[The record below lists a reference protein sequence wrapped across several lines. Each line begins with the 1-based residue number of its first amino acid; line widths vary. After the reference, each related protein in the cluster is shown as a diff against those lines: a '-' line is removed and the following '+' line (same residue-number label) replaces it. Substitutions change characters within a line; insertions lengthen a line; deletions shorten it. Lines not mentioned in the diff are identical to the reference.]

1 MTDSKSVAF
10 KSVSV
15 RVRPLVPIYSSI
27 LSYRIAKAP
36 DSRGFVV
43 SSVLYCPALSIPIHA
58 FDVHYYVHWNLNV
71 HWVAVMG
78 TRKPISS
85 DRSISSH
92 KADDKEYLVSVKNHP
107 MLYLMVRPNGT
118 KSWVYRYL
126 SPTHSKNKRI
136 SLGVYPNVSFAR
148 ACEIWRD
155 YEELLSRNI
164 DPKDHREALKNS
176 IISKTKN
183 SFNHFA
189 WEYFDSLDQTQKRNT
204 LIRKRGRL
212 ELICSYIGDEPIS
225 EISSPRMLE
234 VLLDIQAK
242 SLNKA
247 GKPTDKAER
256 CAGIASDVFVY
267 AGARGFC
274 TSNPAALIK
283 SQLAKSSYGHRPAIT
298 KPKEFAKLLRDI
310 ETIEGDPN
318 TINSLRLLALLFV
331 RNGDLRRMRWADVDL
346 DAGRW
351 RLKPLKGQG
360 KVTMV
365 KDMVVP
371 LPDQAVA
378 ILNEQQKINGHTEY
392 VFFSQT
398 AKKHQIISE
407 NTANKRLKDLGYQSI
422 HCAHGF
428 RATAKTLLQEQ
439 LKYPLVL
446 VEMALGHTTKDPN
459 GTAYGRFEYIDDR
472 SFMMQK
478 WADYLDA
485 LREGRD
491 TAEFRAD
498 AQTKADSTAQLQALI
513 DQLGEDKVLGLLS
526 RKVSG

>member
-1 MTDSKSVAF
+1 ME
-10 KSVSV
+10 
-15 RVRPLVPIYSSI
+15 R
-27 LSYRIAKAP
+27 KA
-36 DSRGFVV
+36 
-43 SSVLYCPALSIPIHA
+43 
-58 FDVHYYVHWNLNV
+58 
-71 HWVAVMG
+71 
-78 TRKPISS
+78 ISS

-92 KADDKEYLVSVKNHP
+92 KPEDKKYFVPVKNHP
-107 MLYLMVRPNGT
+107 KLFLMVRPTET
-118 KSWVYRYL
+118 KSWMYRYYPP
-126 SPTHSKNKRI
+126 SNPKQSII
-136 SLGVYPNVSFAR
+136 SIGIYPNISYAR
-148 ACEIWRD
+148 ACEVWRE
-155 YEELLSRNI
+155 YEDLLSKGI
-164 DPKDHREALKNS
+164 DPKLHREEIKKS
-176 IISKTKN
+176 IVSKTKN

-189 WEYFDSLDQTQKRNT
+189 WEYFDSLERTQKDNT
-204 LIRKRGRL
+204 LIRKKGRL
-212 ELICSYIGDEPIS
+212 ALICSYIGDEPIS
-225 EISSPRMLE
+225 EIESPRMLE
-234 VLLDIQAK
+234 VLLDIQAN
-242 SLNKA
+242 SLNTA

-274 TSNPAALIK
+274 SSNPAALIK

-298 KPKEFAKLLRDI
+298 KPKDLAKLLRAI
-310 ETIEGDPN
+310 EKIEGDLN

-331 RNGDLRRMRWADVDL
+331 RNGDLRRMRWADIDL

-351 RLKPLKGQG
+351 QLKPLKGQG

-365 KDMVVP
+365 KDMIVP
-371 LPDQAVA
+371 LPHQAVA
-378 ILNEQQKINGHTEY
+378 ILREQQKINGHAEY
-392 VFFSQT
+392 VFFSET

-472 SFMMQK
+472 SDMMQK

-485 LREGRD
+485 LREGED
-491 TAEFRAD
+491 TVEFRAD
-498 AQTKADSTAQLQALI
+498 AQAKADSTAQLQALI
-513 DQLGEDKVLGLLS
+513 DQLGEDEVLELLKNK
-526 RKVSG
+526 R

>member
-1 MTDSKSVAF
+1 ME
-10 KSVSV
+10 
-15 RVRPLVPIYSSI
+15 R
-27 LSYRIAKAP
+27 KA
-36 DSRGFVV
+36 
-43 SSVLYCPALSIPIHA
+43 
-58 FDVHYYVHWNLNV
+58 
-71 HWVAVMG
+71 
-78 TRKPISS
+78 ISS

-92 KADDKEYLVSVKNHP
+92 KPEDKKYFVPVKNHP
-107 MLYLMVRPNGT
+107 KLFLMVRPTET
-118 KSWVYRYL
+118 KSWMYRYYPP
-126 SPTHSKNKRI
+126 SNPKQSII
-136 SLGVYPNVSFAR
+136 SIGIYPSISYAR
-148 ACEIWRD
+148 ACEVWRE
-155 YEELLSRNI
+155 YEDLLSKGI
-164 DPKDHREALKNS
+164 DPKVHREEIKKS

-183 SFNHFA
+183 SFDHFA
-189 WEYFDSLDQTQKRNT
+189 WKYFDSLDKTQKNNT
-204 LIRKRGRL
+204 LIRKKGRL

-234 VLLDIQAK
+234 VLLDIQAN

-298 KPKEFAKLLRDI
+298 KPKELAKLLRDI

-331 RNGDLRRMRWADVDL
+331 RNGDLRRMRWADLDL
-346 DAGRW
+346 EAGRW
-351 RLKPLKGQG
+351 TLKPLKGQG
-360 KVTMV
+360 KVNMV

-371 LPDQAVA
+371 LPRQAVA
-378 ILNEQQKINGHTEY
+378 ILRAQQKINGHTKF
-392 VFFSQT
+392 VFYSET
-398 AKKHQIISE
+398 AKKHQIISDA
-407 NTANKRLKDLGYQSI
+407 TANKRLKDLGYKDI

-428 RATAKTLLQEQ
+428 RATAKTILQEQ

-472 SFMMQK
+472 SEMMQN

-491 TAEFRAD
+491 TAKFRAD
-498 AQTKADSTAQLQALI
+498 VKDNTDSTAQLKALI
-513 DQLGEDKVLGLLS
+513 VELGEDQVLALL
-526 RKVSG
+526 KNKA

>member
-1 MTDSKSVAF
+1 MSVMEA
-10 KSVSV
+10 
-15 RVRPLVPIYSSI
+15 
-27 LSYRIAKAP
+27 
-36 DSRGFVV
+36 
-43 SSVLYCPALSIPIHA
+43 
-58 FDVHYYVHWNLNV
+58 
-71 HWVAVMG
+71 
-78 TRKPISS
+78 RKPISS

-92 KADDKEYLVSVKNHP
+92 KANDKEYLVSVKNYP

-176 IISKTKN
+176 IVSKTKN

-189 WEYFDSLDQTQKRNT
+189 WEYFDSLDQTQKGNT
-204 LIRKRGRL
+204 LIRKKGRL
-212 ELICSYIGDEPIS
+212 ELICSYIGNDPIS
-225 EISSPRMLE
+225 DIDSPRMLE

-242 SLNKA
+242 SLNKDD
-247 GKPTDKAER
+247 KPTDKAER
-256 CAGIASDVFVY
+256 CAGIASEVFVY

-274 TSNPAALIK
+274 SSNPAALIK

-298 KPKEFAKLLRDI
+298 KPKELAKLLRDI
-310 ETIEGDPN
+310 ETIEGDLN

-472 SFMMQK
+472 SDMMQK

-485 LREGRD
+485 LREGED

-498 AQTKADSTAQLQALI
+498 AQTKADSTTQLQALI
-513 DQLGEDKVLGLLS
+513 EQLGEDKVLELLS
-526 RKVSG
+526 NKV

>member
-1 MTDSKSVAF
+1 ME
-10 KSVSV
+10 
-15 RVRPLVPIYSSI
+15 R
-27 LSYRIAKAP
+27 KA
-36 DSRGFVV
+36 
-43 SSVLYCPALSIPIHA
+43 
-58 FDVHYYVHWNLNV
+58 
-71 HWVAVMG
+71 
-78 TRKPISS
+78 ISS

-92 KADDKEYLVSVKNHP
+92 KPEDKKYFVAVKNHP
-107 MLYLMVRPNGT
+107 KLFLMVRPTET
-118 KSWVYRYL
+118 KSWMYRYYPP
-126 SPTHSKNKRI
+126 SNSKQSII
-136 SLGVYPNVSFAR
+136 SIGIYPSISYAR
-148 ACEIWRD
+148 ACEVWRE
-155 YEELLSRNI
+155 YEDLLSKGI
-164 DPKDHREALKNS
+164 DPKFHREEIKKRF
-176 IISKTKN
+176 ISRTKN

-189 WEYFDSLDQTQKRNT
+189 WEYFDSLDKTQKSNT
-204 LIRKRGRL
+204 LIRKKGRL
-212 ELICSYIGDEPIS
+212 DLICKYIGDEPIS
-225 EISSPRMLE
+225 DITSPRMLE
-234 VLLDIQAK
+234 VFLDIQAK
-242 SLNKA
+242 TLNKD

-274 TSNPAALIK
+274 SSNPAALIK
-283 SQLAKSSYGHRPAIT
+283 SQLAKSSYGHRPAVT
-298 KPKEFAKLLRDI
+298 KPKDLAKLLNAI

-331 RNGDLRRMRWADVDL
+331 RNGDLRRMSWADLDL
-346 DAGRW
+346 ETGRW

-360 KVTMV
+360 KVNMV

-371 LPDQAVA
+371 LPRQAVA
-378 ILNEQQKINGHTEY
+378 ILSEQQKINGHTEY

-398 AKKHQIISE
+398 AKKHQIISDA
-407 NTANKRLKDLGYQSI
+407 TANKRLKDLGYKDI

-428 RATAKTLLQEQ
+428 RATAKTILQEQ

-472 SFMMQK
+472 SNMMQK

-498 AQTKADSTAQLQALI
+498 AQNKSDSTTHLQALI
-513 DQLGEDKVLGLLS
+513 DQLGEDKVLRILQAD
-526 RKVSG
+526 VM

>member
-1 MTDSKSVAF
+1 MEA
-10 KSVSV
+10 
-15 RVRPLVPIYSSI
+15 
-27 LSYRIAKAP
+27 
-36 DSRGFVV
+36 
-43 SSVLYCPALSIPIHA
+43 
-58 FDVHYYVHWNLNV
+58 
-71 HWVAVMG
+71 
-78 TRKPISS
+78 RKPISS

-118 KSWVYRYL
+118 KSWVYRYM

-136 SLGVYPNVSFAR
+136 SLGVYPNVSFSR

-164 DPKDHREALKNS
+164 DPKNHREELKNS
-176 IISKTKN
+176 LISKNKN

-189 WEYFDSLDQTQKRNT
+189 WEYFDSLEQTQKGNT
-204 LIRKRGRL
+204 LIRKKGRL
-212 ELICSYIGDEPIS
+212 ELICFYIGNEPIS
-225 EISSPRMLE
+225 EIDSPRMLE
-234 VLLDIQAK
+234 VLLDIQAN
-242 SLNKA
+242 SLNKD

-256 CAGIASDVFVY
+256 CAGIASDVFIY

-274 TSNPAALIK
+274 SSNPAALIK
-283 SQLAKSSYGHRPAIT
+283 SQLAKSNYGHRPAIT
-298 KPKEFAKLLRDI
+298 KPKDLAKLLRAI
-310 ETIEGDPN
+310 EKIEGDLN

-331 RNGDLRRMRWADVDL
+331 RNGDLRRMRWSDIDL

-351 RLKPLKGQG
+351 QLKPLKGQG

-365 KDMVVP
+365 KDMTVP
-371 LPDQAVA
+371 LPHQAVA
-378 ILNEQQKINGHTEY
+378 ILGEQKKINGHTEY
-392 VFFSQT
+392 VFFSET

-407 NTANKRLKDLGYQSI
+407 NTVNKRLKDLGYQNI

-459 GTAYGRFEYIDDR
+459 GSAYGRFEYIDDR
-472 SFMMQK
+472 SDMMQK

-491 TAEFRAD
+491 TAEFRSD
-498 AQTKADSTAQLQALI
+498 AQTKADPTAQLEALI
-513 DQLGEDKVLGLLS
+513 AELGEHKVLAMLKS
-526 RKVSG
+526 KP

>member
-1 MTDSKSVAF
+1 MTA
-10 KSVSV
+10 
-15 RVRPLVPIYSSI
+15 
-27 LSYRIAKAP
+27 
-36 DSRGFVV
+36 
-43 SSVLYCPALSIPIHA
+43 
-58 FDVHYYVHWNLNV
+58 
-71 HWVAVMG
+71 
-78 TRKPISS
+78 RKPISS

-92 KADDKEYLVSVKNHP
+92 KADDKEYLVSVKNYP

-164 DPKDHREALKNS
+164 DPKDHREELKNS
-176 IISKTKN
+176 VISKTKN

-189 WEYFDSLDQTQKRNT
+189 WEYFDSLSLDQTQKSNT

-225 EISSPRMLE
+225 EISSPKMLE

-274 TSNPAALIK
+274 SSNPAALIK

-298 KPKEFAKLLRDI
+298 KPKELAKLLRDI

-331 RNGDLRRMRWADVDL
+331 RNGDLRRMRWADLDL
-346 DAGRW
+346 AVGRW
-351 RLKPLKGQG
+351 TLKPLKGQG
-360 KVTMV
+360 KVNMV

-371 LPDQAVA
+371 LPGQAVA
-378 ILNEQQKINGHTEY
+378 ILREQHKINGHTEY

-398 AKKHQIISE
+398 AKKHQIISDA
-407 NTANKRLKDLGYQSI
+407 TANKRLKDLGYKDI

-428 RATAKTLLQEQ
+428 RATAKTILQEQ

-472 SFMMQK
+472 SEMMQK

-485 LREGRD
+485 LCEGRD
-491 TAEFRAD
+491 TTEFRAD
-498 AQTKADSTAQLQALI
+498 AEARTDPTAQLQVLI
-513 DQLGEDKVLGLLS
+513 DQLGEDKVMELL
-526 RKVSG
+526 KKEAT

>member
-1 MTDSKSVAF
+1 ME
-10 KSVSV
+10 
-15 RVRPLVPIYSSI
+15 R
-27 LSYRIAKAP
+27 KA
-36 DSRGFVV
+36 
-43 SSVLYCPALSIPIHA
+43 
-58 FDVHYYVHWNLNV
+58 
-71 HWVAVMG
+71 
-78 TRKPISS
+78 ISS

-92 KADDKEYLVSVKNHP
+92 KPEDKKYFVPVKNHP
-107 MLYLMVRPNGT
+107 KLFLMVRPTET
-118 KSWVYRYL
+118 KSWMYRYYPP
-126 SPTHSKNKRI
+126 SNPKQSII
-136 SLGVYPNVSFAR
+136 SIGIYPNISYAR
-148 ACEIWRD
+148 ACEVWRE
-155 YEELLSRNI
+155 YEDLLSKGI
-164 DPKDHREALKNS
+164 DPKLHREEIKKI

-189 WEYFDSLDQTQKRNT
+189 WEYFDSLDKTQKSNT
-204 LIRKRGRL
+204 LIRKKGRL
-212 ELICSYIGDEPIS
+212 ELICSYIGNEPIS

-234 VLLDIQAK
+234 IFLDIQAK
-242 SLNKA
+242 TLNKD

-274 TSNPAALIK
+274 SSNPAALIK

-298 KPKEFAKLLRDI
+298 KPKELAKLLRDI

-331 RNGDLRRMRWADVDL
+331 RNGDLRRMRWADLDL
-346 DAGRW
+346 QAGRW
-351 RLKPLKGQG
+351 QLKPLKGQG
-360 KVTMV
+360 KVNMV

-371 LPDQAVA
+371 LPLQAVA
-378 ILNEQQKINGHTEY
+378 ILHEQKKINGHTEY

-398 AKKHQIISE
+398 AKKHQIISDA
-407 NTANKRLKDLGYQSI
+407 TANKRLKDLGYKDI

-428 RATAKTLLQEQ
+428 RATAKTILQEQ

-472 SFMMQK
+472 SNMMQK

-491 TAEFRAD
+491 TAELRAD
-498 AQTKADSTAQLQALI
+498 AQNKSDSTTHLQALI
-513 DQLGEDKVLGLLS
+513 DQLGEDKVLELLGNK
-526 RKVSG
+526 R

>member
-1 MTDSKSVAF
+1 ME
-10 KSVSV
+10 
-15 RVRPLVPIYSSI
+15 R
-27 LSYRIAKAP
+27 KA
-36 DSRGFVV
+36 
-43 SSVLYCPALSIPIHA
+43 
-58 FDVHYYVHWNLNV
+58 
-71 HWVAVMG
+71 
-78 TRKPISS
+78 ISS

-92 KADDKEYLVSVKNHP
+92 KPEDKKYFVPVKNHP
-107 MLYLMVRPNGT
+107 KLFLMVRPTET
-118 KSWVYRYL
+118 KSWMYRYYPP
-126 SPTHSKNKRI
+126 SNPKQSII
-136 SLGVYPNVSFAR
+136 SIGIYPSISYAR
-148 ACEIWRD
+148 ACEVWRE
-155 YEELLSRNI
+155 YEDLLSKGI
-164 DPKDHREALKNS
+164 DPKLHREEIKKI

-189 WEYFDSLDQTQKRNT
+189 WEYFDSLDKTQKSNT
-204 LIRKRGRL
+204 LIRKKGRL
-212 ELICSYIGDEPIS
+212 ELICSYIGNEPIS

-234 VLLDIQAK
+234 IFLDIQAK
-242 SLNKA
+242 TLNKD

-274 TSNPAALIK
+274 SSNPAALIK

-298 KPKEFAKLLRDI
+298 KPKELAKLLRDI

-331 RNGDLRRMRWADVDL
+331 RNGDLRRMRWADLDL
-346 DAGRW
+346 EAGRW
-351 RLKPLKGQG
+351 TLKPLKGQG
-360 KVTMV
+360 KVNMV

-371 LPDQAVA
+371 LPRQAVA
-378 ILNEQQKINGHTEY
+378 ILRAQQKINGHTKF
-392 VFFSQT
+392 VFYSET
-398 AKKHQIISE
+398 AKKHQIISDA
-407 NTANKRLKDLGYQSI
+407 TANKRLKDLGYKDI

-428 RATAKTLLQEQ
+428 RATAKTILQEQ

-472 SFMMQK
+472 SEMMQN

-491 TAEFRAD
+491 TAKFRAD
-498 AQTKADSTAQLQALI
+498 VKDNTDSTAQLKALI
-513 DQLGEDKVLGLLS
+513 VELGEDQVLALL
-526 RKVSG
+526 KNKA

>member
-1 MTDSKSVAF
+1 ME
-10 KSVSV
+10 
-15 RVRPLVPIYSSI
+15 R
-27 LSYRIAKAP
+27 KA
-36 DSRGFVV
+36 
-43 SSVLYCPALSIPIHA
+43 
-58 FDVHYYVHWNLNV
+58 
-71 HWVAVMG
+71 
-78 TRKPISS
+78 ISS

-92 KADDKEYLVSVKNHP
+92 KPEDKKYFVAVKNHP
-107 MLYLMVRPNGT
+107 KLFLMVRPTET
-118 KSWVYRYL
+118 KSWMYRYYPP
-126 SPTHSKNKRI
+126 SNSKQSII
-136 SLGVYPNVSFAR
+136 SIGIYPSISYAR
-148 ACEIWRD
+148 ACEVWRE
-155 YEELLSRNI
+155 YEDLLSKGI
-164 DPKDHREALKNS
+164 DPKFHREEIKKI

-189 WEYFDSLDQTQKRNT
+189 WEYFDSLDQTQKSNT
-204 LIRKRGRL
+204 LIRKKGRL
-212 ELICSYIGDEPIS
+212 DLICKYIGDEPIS
-225 EISSPRMLE
+225 DITSPKMLE

-242 SLNKA
+242 SLNKD

-274 TSNPAALIK
+274 TSDPAALIK
-283 SQLAKSSYGHRPAIT
+283 SQLAKSSYGHRPAVT
-298 KPKEFAKLLRDI
+298 KPKDLAKLLNAI

-331 RNGDLRRMRWADVDL
+331 RNGDLRRMSWADLDL
-346 DAGRW
+346 ETGRW

-360 KVTMV
+360 KVNMV

-371 LPDQAVA
+371 LPRQAVA
-378 ILNEQQKINGHTEY
+378 ILSEQQKINGHTEY

-398 AKKHQIISE
+398 AKKHQIISDA
-407 NTANKRLKDLGYQSI
+407 TANKRLKDLGYKDI

-428 RATAKTLLQEQ
+428 RATAKTILQEQ

-472 SFMMQK
+472 SNMMQK

-491 TAEFRAD
+491 TAEFRAG
-498 AQTKADSTAQLQALI
+498 AQNKSDSTTHLQALI
-513 DQLGEDKVLGLLS
+513 DQLGEDKVLRILQAD
-526 RKVSG
+526 VM

>member
-1 MTDSKSVAF
+1 ME
-10 KSVSV
+10 
-15 RVRPLVPIYSSI
+15 R
-27 LSYRIAKAP
+27 KA
-36 DSRGFVV
+36 
-43 SSVLYCPALSIPIHA
+43 
-58 FDVHYYVHWNLNV
+58 
-71 HWVAVMG
+71 
-78 TRKPISS
+78 ISS

-92 KADDKEYLVSVKNHP
+92 KPEDKKYFVAVKNHP
-107 MLYLMVRPNGT
+107 KLFLMVRPTET
-118 KSWVYRYL
+118 KSWMYRYYPP
-126 SPTHSKNKRI
+126 SNSKQSII
-136 SLGVYPNVSFAR
+136 SIGIYPSISYAR
-148 ACEIWRD
+148 ACEVWRE
-155 YEELLSRNI
+155 YEDLLSKGI
-164 DPKDHREALKNS
+164 DPKFHREEIKKI

-183 SFNHFA
+183 CFNHFA
-189 WEYFDSLDQTQKRNT
+189 WEYFDSLDQTQKSNT
-204 LIRKRGRL
+204 LIRKKGRL
-212 ELICSYIGDEPIS
+212 DLICKYIGDEPIS
-225 EISSPRMLE
+225 DITSPKMLE

-242 SLNKA
+242 SLNKD

-274 TSNPAALIK
+274 TSDPAALIK
-283 SQLAKSSYGHRPAIT
+283 SQLAKSSYGHRPAVT
-298 KPKEFAKLLRDI
+298 KPKDLAKLLNAI

-331 RNGDLRRMRWADVDL
+331 RNGDLRRMSWADLDL
-346 DAGRW
+346 ETGRW

-360 KVTMV
+360 KVNMV

-371 LPDQAVA
+371 LPRQAVA
-378 ILNEQQKINGHTEY
+378 ILSEQQKINGHTEY

-398 AKKHQIISE
+398 AKKHQIISDA
-407 NTANKRLKDLGYQSI
+407 TANKRLKDLGYKDI

-428 RATAKTLLQEQ
+428 RATAKTILQEQ

-472 SFMMQK
+472 SNMMQK

-498 AQTKADSTAQLQALI
+498 AQNKSDSTTHLQALI
-513 DQLGEDKVLGLLS
+513 DQLGEDKVLRILQAD
-526 RKVSG
+526 

>member
-1 MTDSKSVAF
+1 ME
-10 KSVSV
+10 
-15 RVRPLVPIYSSI
+15 R
-27 LSYRIAKAP
+27 KA
-36 DSRGFVV
+36 
-43 SSVLYCPALSIPIHA
+43 
-58 FDVHYYVHWNLNV
+58 
-71 HWVAVMG
+71 
-78 TRKPISS
+78 ISS

-92 KADDKEYLVSVKNHP
+92 KPEDKKYFVPVKNHP
-107 MLYLMVRPNGT
+107 KLFLMVRPTET
-118 KSWVYRYL
+118 KSWMYRYYPP
-126 SPTHSKNKRI
+126 SNPKQSII
-136 SLGVYPNVSFAR
+136 SIGIYPSISYAR
-148 ACEIWRD
+148 ACEVWRE
-155 YEELLSRNI
+155 YEDLLSKGI
-164 DPKDHREALKNS
+164 DPKVHREEIKKS
-176 IISKTKN
+176 VISKTKN
-183 SFNHFA
+183 SFDHFA
-189 WEYFDSLDQTQKRNT
+189 WEYFDSLDKTQKNNT
-204 LIRKRGRL
+204 LIRKKGRL

-225 EISSPRMLE
+225 EISSPKMLE
-234 VLLDIQAK
+234 VLLDIQAN

-274 TSNPAALIK
+274 SSNPAALIK

-331 RNGDLRRMRWADVDL
+331 RNGDLRRMRWADLDL
-346 DAGRW
+346 EAGRW

-360 KVTMV
+360 KVNMV

-371 LPDQAVA
+371 LPRQAVA
-378 ILNEQQKINGHTEY
+378 ILRAQQQINGHTKF
-392 VFFSQT
+392 VFYSET
-398 AKKHQIISE
+398 AKKHQIISDA
-407 NTANKRLKDLGYQSI
+407 TANKRLKDLGYKDI

-428 RATAKTLLQEQ
+428 RATAKTILQEQ

-459 GTAYGRFEYIDDR
+459 GNAYGRFEYIDDR
-472 SFMMQK
+472 SDMMQK

-498 AQTKADSTAQLQALI
+498 GQTKTDPSVQLQALI
-513 DQLGEDKVLGLLS
+513 DQLGEDKVLAMLS
-526 RKVSG
+526 GKVSD

>member
-1 MTDSKSVAF
+1 ME
-10 KSVSV
+10 
-15 RVRPLVPIYSSI
+15 R
-27 LSYRIAKAP
+27 KA
-36 DSRGFVV
+36 
-43 SSVLYCPALSIPIHA
+43 
-58 FDVHYYVHWNLNV
+58 
-71 HWVAVMG
+71 
-78 TRKPISS
+78 ISS

-92 KADDKEYLVSVKNHP
+92 KPEDKKYFVPVKNHP
-107 MLYLMVRPNGT
+107 KLFLMVRPTET
-118 KSWVYRYL
+118 KSWMYRYYPP
-126 SPTHSKNKRI
+126 SNPKQSII
-136 SLGVYPNVSFAR
+136 SIGIYPSISYAR
-148 ACEIWRD
+148 ACEVWRE
-155 YEELLSRNI
+155 YEDLLSKGI
-164 DPKDHREALKNS
+164 DPKVHREEIKKS

-183 SFNHFA
+183 SFDHFA
-189 WEYFDSLDQTQKRNT
+189 WEYFDSLDKTQKNNT
-204 LIRKRGRL
+204 LIRKKGRL

-234 VLLDIQAK
+234 VLLDIQAN

-274 TSNPAALIK
+274 SSNPAALIK

-298 KPKEFAKLLRDI
+298 KPKELAKLLRDI

-331 RNGDLRRMRWADVDL
+331 RNGDLRRMRWADLDL
-346 DAGRW
+346 EAGRW
-351 RLKPLKGQG
+351 TLKPLKGQG
-360 KVTMV
+360 KVNMV

-371 LPDQAVA
+371 LPRQAVA
-378 ILNEQQKINGHTEY
+378 ILRAQQKINGHTKF
-392 VFFSQT
+392 VFYSET
-398 AKKHQIISE
+398 AKKHQIISDA
-407 NTANKRLKDLGYQSI
+407 TANKRLKDLGYKDI

-428 RATAKTLLQEQ
+428 RATAKTILQEQ

-472 SFMMQK
+472 SEMMQN

-491 TAEFRAD
+491 TAKFRAD
-498 AQTKADSTAQLQALI
+498 VKDDTDSTAQLKALI
-513 DQLGEDKVLGLLS
+513 AELGEDQVLALL
-526 RKVSG
+526 KNKA

>member
-1 MTDSKSVAF
+1 ME
-10 KSVSV
+10 
-15 RVRPLVPIYSSI
+15 R
-27 LSYRIAKAP
+27 KA
-36 DSRGFVV
+36 
-43 SSVLYCPALSIPIHA
+43 
-58 FDVHYYVHWNLNV
+58 
-71 HWVAVMG
+71 
-78 TRKPISS
+78 ISS

-92 KADDKEYLVSVKNHP
+92 KPEDKKYFVAVKNHP
-107 MLYLMVRPNGT
+107 KLFLMVRPTET
-118 KSWVYRYL
+118 KSWMYRYYPP
-126 SPTHSKNKRI
+126 SNSKQSII
-136 SLGVYPNVSFAR
+136 SIGIYPSISYAR
-148 ACEIWRD
+148 ACEVWRE
-155 YEELLSRNI
+155 YEDLLSKGI
-164 DPKDHREALKNS
+164 DPKFHREEIKKI

-189 WEYFDSLDQTQKRNT
+189 WEYFDSLDQTQKSNT
-204 LIRKRGRL
+204 LIRKKGRL
-212 ELICSYIGDEPIS
+212 DLICKYIGDEPIS
-225 EISSPRMLE
+225 DITSPKMLE

-242 SLNKA
+242 SLNKD

-274 TSNPAALIK
+274 TSDPAALIK
-283 SQLAKSSYGHRPAIT
+283 SQLAKSSYGHRPAVT
-298 KPKEFAKLLRDI
+298 KPKDLAKLLNAI

-331 RNGDLRRMRWADVDL
+331 RNGDLRRMSWADLDL
-346 DAGRW
+346 ETGRW

-360 KVTMV
+360 KVNMV

-371 LPDQAVA
+371 LPRQAVA
-378 ILNEQQKINGHTEY
+378 ILSEQQKINGHTEY

-398 AKKHQIISE
+398 AKKHQIISDA
-407 NTANKRLKDLGYQSI
+407 TANKRLKDLGYKDI

-428 RATAKTLLQEQ
+428 RATAKTILQEQ

-472 SFMMQK
+472 SNMMQK

-498 AQTKADSTAQLQALI
+498 AQNKSDSTTHLHVVA
-513 DQLGEDKVLGLLS
+513 
-526 RKVSG
+526 